1 MASHKDLYVW
11 QESMNLVV
19 QIYRTTGGFPVEER
33 KGLTDQ
39 MRRAAVSISSNIAE
53 GYGRQSDKD
62 LSRFLRIALGS
73 AYELDTQIEI
83 AKHLSF
89 IGEAT
94 SSDLGMR
101 LDSIQKMLSSL
112 IYRRENGLDSF
123 ERKTPPTS

>member
-1 MASHKDLYVW
+1 M
-11 QESMNLVV
+11 
-19 QIYRTTGGFPVEER
+19 EER